1 MKIRTLILLLAA
13 LAGLARAESPPA
25 PVGERTET
33 LEPEVTIHEEKDRTV
48 EEYRINGTLYMVK
61 IIPRRGRPYYLM
73 DLDGDGEM
81 DTVEEDPARIV
92 VPQWILF
99 RW

>member
-1 MKIRTLILLLAA
+1 
-13 LAGLARAESPPA
+13 
-25 PVGERTET
+25 
-33 LEPEVTIHEEKDRTV
+33 
-48 EEYRINGTLYMVK
+48 MVK
-61 IIPRRGRPYYLM
+61 ITPRKGRPYYLM

-81 DTVEEDPARIV
+81 DVREEDPAQIV